1 MDEIIKRHRAMVAE
15 RLTQGFSP
23 VHRDAIS
30 KAQEGFDDIEKARV
44 VRQDGDIH
52 PNGKWVWSSQA
63 AGGKGDWRVI
73 KKPKDGSPAPAP
85 AKKETKSADVTKESG
100 EKMSQAIGSVLSQGI
115 KANKEAKSDKASAP
129 ALSSEALMKT
139 LENMS
144 AEDLIKLQSMI
155 KDVAAKRA
163 SNKMKGDK
171 EQSPIEYTSQETLK
185 GYQVS
190 VLDRAG
196 AAKQLDISAEWV
208 REYKDVP
215 NLRVLRL
222 NHEDMKKWQKDLAF
236 DFGPL
241 GVRDF
246 GAFMVEKD
254 VDYHLFNDKSDA
266 FASAT
271 AIADAGGDFAA
282 GVGAFNDYHSTI
294 PHISYYKLNDND
306 KLMRDIKGV
315 VWDSDLVSSASRKR
329 AVKALKSVK
338 DRFGDRVEFELSHGL
353 KEPSAV
359 VSFDHGLKLTVSFG
373 KRKDD
378 VYTRWSA
385 DKSTYVEQVFGDE
398 KFDVYKNISWPRG
411 YIRNEIEDTEA
422 ALRHIK
428 EGRHDLVDPSYEFK
442 FKNYLSR
449 LKDIEKMMRG
459 SL

>member
-1 MDEIIKRHRAMVAE
+1 MVAE

-73 KKPKDGSPAPAP
+73 KKPKDGAPAPAP
-85 AKKETKSADVTKESG
+85 AKKETKSA
-100 EKMSQAIGSVLSQGI
+100 
-115 KANKEAKSDKASAP
+115 NAP

-144 AEDLIKLQSMI
+144 AEDLIKLQSLI
-155 KDVAAKRA
+155 KNIAAKKA
-163 SNKMKGDK
+163 SDKMKGDK
-171 EQSPIEYTSQETLK
+171 EQSPIKYTSQEKLK
-185 GYQVS
+185 GYEVS

-222 NHEDMKKWQKDLAF
+222 SHEDMKKWQKDLAF

-254 VDYHLFNDKSDA
+254 GDYHLFNNKSEA
-266 FASAT
+266 IASAT

-294 PHISYYKLNDND
+294 PHISYYKLNANEQ
-306 KLMRDIKGV
+306 LMRDIKGV
-315 VWDSDLVSSASRKR
+315 VWESDLSSSASRKR
-329 AVKALKSVK
+329 AMDVLASVK
-338 DRFGDRVEFELSHGL
+338 KRFGDKVELELSHGRN
-353 KEPSAV
+353 EPSAV
-359 VSFDHGLKLTVSFG
+359 VSFDHGLKLTISCGDNDVVYISWSSA
-373 KRKDD
+373 KD
-378 VYTRWSA
+378 TRA
-385 DKSTYVEQVFGDE
+385 TQAFGDG
-398 KFDVYKNISWPRG
+398 KFNLYNDISWPTG
-411 YIRNEIEDTEA
+411 YIKSEIKDTEEW
-422 ALRHIK
+422 LRHFK
-428 EGRHDLVDPSYEFK
+428 EGRYDLVNPASEGK
-442 FKNYLSR
+442 FRSYLSR

>member
-1 MDEIIKRHRAMVAE
+1 MVTE
-15 RLTQGFSP
+15 RLAQGFSAVP
-23 VHRDAIS
+23 QNAIS
-30 KAQEGFDDIEKARV
+30 KAQEEFDDIEKARV

-73 KKPKDGSPAPAP
+73 KKPKEGSPAPAT
-85 AKKETKSADVTKESG
+85 AKKETKT
-100 EKMSQAIGSVLSQGI
+100 
-115 KANKEAKSDKASAP
+115 ANPSAP

-144 AEDLIKLQSMI
+144 AEDLNNLQSLI
-155 KDVAAKRA
+155 KNIAAKKA
-163 SNKMKGDK
+163 SAKMKGDK
-171 EQSPIEYTSQETLK
+171 EQSPIKYTSQEKLK
-185 GYQVS
+185 GYEVS

-215 NLRVLRL
+215 NLRVLCL
-222 NHEDMKKWQKDLAF
+222 SHEDMKKWQKDLAF

-254 VDYHLFNDKSDA
+254 GDYHLFNNKSEA
-266 FASAT
+266 IASAT

-294 PHISYYKLNDND
+294 PRVSYYKLNANEQ
-306 KLMRDIKGV
+306 LMRDIKEV
-315 VWDSDLVSSASRKR
+315 VWESDLGSPASRKR
-329 AVKALKSVK
+329 AVDVLASVK
-338 DRFGDRVEFELSHGL
+338 KRFGDKVELELTHGRN
-353 KEPSAV
+353 EPSAV
-359 VSFDHGLKLTVSFG
+359 VSFDHGLKLTIFCG
-373 KRKDD
+373 DND
-378 VYTRWSA
+378 AVYIRWSSS
-385 DKSTYVEQVFGDE
+385 KSTYTGQAFGDG
-398 KFDVYKNISWPRG
+398 KFNLYNDISWPTG
-411 YIRNEIEDTEA
+411 YIKSEIKDTEE

-428 EGRHDLVDPSYEFK
+428 NGRHDLVDPNSEYK
-442 FKNYLSR
+442 FRNYLSR

-459 SL
+459 ALQ

>member
-1 MDEIIKRHRAMVAE
+1 MDEIIKKHRAMVAE
-15 RLTQGFSP
+15 RLSQCFSP
-23 VHRDAIS
+23 VHRDTLS

-73 KKPKDGSPAPAP
+73 KKPKDGAPAPSP
-85 AKKETKSADVTKESG
+85 AKKETKSEKKETKS
-100 EKMSQAIGSVLSQGI
+100 AP
-115 KANKEAKSDKASAP
+115 AP

-171 EQSPIEYTSQETLK
+171 EQSPIKYSSQEKLK
-185 GYQVS
+185 GYEVN

-215 NLRVLRL
+215 NLRVLCL
-222 NHEDMKKWQKDLAF
+222 THEDMKKWSKDLAF

-241 GVRDF
+241 GVIDF

-254 VDYHLFNDKSDA
+254 GDYHLFTGKSDA

-294 PHISYYKLNDND
+294 PHISYYKLSDKD

-315 VWDSDLVSSASRKR
+315 VWDSDLASSASRKR
-329 AVKALKSVK
+329 AMKVLKSVK
-338 DRFGDRVEFELSHGL
+338 DRFGDKVKFELSHAH

-373 KRKDD
+373 KRKDE

-385 DKSTYVEQVFGDE
+385 DKSTYAEQVFGDE
-398 KFDVYKNISWPRG
+398 KFDVYKNISWPSG

-449 LKDIEKMMRG
+449 LKDIEKMISG

>member
-1 MDEIIKRHRAMVAE
+1 MDEIIKKHRAMVAE
-15 RLTQGFSP
+15 RLSQGFSSVP
-23 VHRDAIS
+23 RNTIS

-85 AKKETKSADVTKESG
+85 AKKETKSEKKETKS
-100 EKMSQAIGSVLSQGI
+100 AP
-115 KANKEAKSDKASAP
+115 AP

-139 LENMS
+139 LDNMS

-171 EQSPIEYTSQETLK
+171 EQSPIKYSSQEKLK
-185 GYQVS
+185 GYEVS
-190 VLDRAG
+190 VLDRAD

-254 VDYHLFNDKSDA
+254 GDYHLFNDKSDA

-306 KLMRDIKGV
+306 KLMRDLKGI
-315 VWDSDLVSSASRKR
+315 VWDSDLASPASRKR
-329 AVKALKSVK
+329 AMKVLKSVRY
-338 DRFGDRVEFELSHGL
+338 RFGDRVEFELSHGR

-359 VSFDHGLKLTVSFG
+359 VSFDHGLKLTISCGENDV
-373 KRKDD
+373 
-378 VYTRWSA
+378 VYTRWSS
-385 DKSTYVEQVFGDE
+385 DKSTYVGEAFGDG
-398 KFDVYKNISWPRG
+398 KFDVYRNVSWPKG
-411 YIRNEIEDTEA
+411 YIKSEIKDMER
-422 ALRHIK
+422 ALKLIK
-428 EGRHDLVDPSYEFK
+428 EGKHDFYDPASEGKFRSY
-442 FKNYLSR
+442 LTR
-449 LKDIEKMMRG
+449 LKSIEHMMMG
-459 SL
+459 GL

>member
-15 RLTQGFSP
+15 RLTQGLSP
-23 VHRDAIS
+23 VHRDTLS
-30 KAQEGFDDIEKARV
+30 KAQEEFDDIEKARV

-73 KKPKDGSPAPAP
+73 KKPKDGSPAPSP
-85 AKKETKSADVTKESG
+85 AKKETKSEKKETK
-100 EKMSQAIGSVLSQGI
+100 
-115 KANKEAKSDKASAP
+115 SAP
-129 ALSSEALMKT
+129 AHALSSEALMKT

-144 AEDLIKLQSMI
+144 VEDLIKLQSMI

-171 EQSPIEYTSQETLK
+171 EQSPIKYSSQEKLK
-185 GYQVS
+185 GYEVS

-222 NHEDMKKWQKDLAF
+222 NHEDMKKWSKDLAF

-254 VDYHLFNDKSDA
+254 GDYHLFNDKSDA

-329 AVKALKSVK
+329 AVKALKSIK